1 MKVIFVLLFIILSS
15 SVFAAQKAQIV
26 GEDFEVYVDADFDSD
41 PIAEVREGEVYMV
54 SDKNYG
60 PFYRIKLKSGK
71 VGYIVDYALNIQGKG
86 QLKPK
91 DLDELELIELKKE
104 AGNSNE
110 EDIAAEEAQDDAT
123 LLGRNRGGPAF
134 QFINYREDTMGA
146 DRVSDLIAWGYK
158 SVGIFSWS
166 AMGTW
171 QVPKYY
177 SDLPG
182 YKAQGVLLWG
192 DVGFSNT
199 VGQFT
204 NAEIRVGGAV
214 MSRISL
220 IKVTTPTRNYEL
232 QDMTLGADVELAVT
246 FKNKKWSPDLYVK
259 YYFDKSRYAAVGF
272 AVLF

>member
-1 MKVIFVLLFIILSS
+1 MKIIFVLLFIVLSS
-15 SVFAAQKAQIV
+15 SVFAAQKAKIV
-26 GEDFEVYVDADFDSD
+26 GEDFEVYAEADFDSD
-41 PIAEVREGEVYMV
+41 QIDEVHEGEVYMV

-71 VGYIVDYALNIQGKG
+71 VGYVVDYALNIQGKG
-86 QLKPK
+86 QVKPK
-91 DLDELELIELKKE
+91 DLDELEMIELKKDS
-104 AGNSNE
+104 GGSTE
-110 EDIAAEEAQDDAT
+110 EDAAAEEAQEDAA
-123 LLGRNRGGPAF
+123 LLGRNRGGPAL

-146 DRVSDLIAWGYK
+146 ERVSDLIALGYK
-158 SVGIFSWS
+158 SVGLFSWS
-166 AMGTW
+166 VVGTW
-171 QVPKYY
+171 QVPKNYNE
-177 SDLPG
+177 LPG
-182 YKAQGVLLWG
+182 YKAEGFLLWG

-214 MSRISL
+214 MSRVSL
-220 IKVTTPTRNYEL
+220 IKVTTPTRNYDL

-246 FKNKKWSPDLYVK
+246 FKNKKWSPDLFLK

>member
-123 LLGRNRGGPAF
+123 LLGRNRGGAAF

-146 DRVSDLIAWGYK
+146 ERVSDLIALGYK

>member
-1 MKVIFVLLFIILSS
+1 MVSS
-15 SVFAAQKAQIV
+15 FSAFAAQKAKIV
-26 GEDFEVYVDADFDSD
+26 GEDFEVYAEADFDSD
-41 PIAEVREGEVYMV
+41 QIDEVHVGEVYMV
-54 SDKNYG
+54 SDKTYG

-86 QLKPK
+86 PIKPK

-110 EDIAAEEAQDDAT
+110 EDAAAEEAQDDAT
-123 LLGRNRGGPAF
+123 LLGRNRGGPVL
-134 QFINYREDTMGA
+134 QFTNYREDTMGA
-146 DRVSDLIAWGYK
+146 ERVSDLIAVGYK
-158 SVGIFSWS
+158 SVGLFSWS

-182 YKAQGVLLWG
+182 SKAQGFLLWG

-214 MSRISL
+214 MSRFSL
-220 IKVTTPTRNYEL
+220 LKVTTPTRNYEL
-232 QDMTLGADVELAVT
+232 QDMILGADVELAVT
-246 FKNKKWSPDLYVK
+246 FKNKKWSPDLYIK